1 MNPIEGWRLGLFF
14 NPKKKAIFFKDK
26 KKHPMLL
33 TQDGS
38 SVRDGKPRRIK
49 RKDGDAQQ
57 VKEINKTENVIAMSD
72 CNIKNQTLK
81 LL

>member
-1 MNPIEGWRLGLFF
+1 
-14 NPKKKAIFFKDK
+14 
-26 KKHPMLL
+26 MLL
-33 TQDGS
+33 TQGGS
-38 SVRDGKPRRIK
+38 SVRMEKVCKPRKIK

-57 VKEINKTENVIAMSD
+57 EKKVKEINKTENVVAMSD

>member
-1 MNPIEGWRLGLFF
+1 MDPLWGME
-14 NPKKKAIFFKDK
+14 K
-26 KKHPMLL
+26 
-33 TQDGS
+33 
-38 SVRDGKPRRIK
+38 VCKPRRIK